1 MIIPWQEHVNWDQIE
16 AAELLREGYALY
28 YLTCSFI
35 DGIRILDSGS
45 SNYFQTDTQNTVTH
59 CSIRIEISAAHTSTE
74 SFRLS
79 INLRSC
85 DNKNSQIITCCFL
98 RALTRSSHSS
108 VPDWRI
114 VGGS

>member
-1 MIIPWQEHVNWDQIE
+1 MIIPWQEHVNWDQIK

-28 YLTCSFI
+28 YLICSFI
-35 DGIRILDSGS
+35 DGALDSGS
-45 SNYFQTDTQNTVTH
+45 SNCFQTDAQNTVTH
-59 CSIRIEISAAHTSTE
+59 CSIRIEIFGTHASTE
-74 SFRLS
+74 SFRSS

-98 RALTRSSHSS
+98 RASTRSSPSNVS
-108 VPDWRI
+108 DWRI